1 MTASIPI
8 TRAHVVAALVQPTS
22 KAAFSRGQLI
32 VTDGDGLFVRAQTY
46 DHEAHVQGPALTAE
60 DVHGLIETTHAIA
73 LPGSHPLAAGATL
86 WMLRRGLPR
95 RDAALKDI
103 NVAGILIH
111 PMQPGPDGSWLCVI
125 DERRPE
131 AAALRDRWR
140 DEATQAAK
148 VHAREG
154 RWLAAENDAE
164 VAYTFARSLDPD
176 TLALLSLTHEKTGR
190 DQRASGLFDMALRSR
205 GEAFVE
211 QMRQSL
217 DELKFNLIKSPI
229 YPSVTHAGLRK
240 TLEGMVALMVFL
252 NRPKHARLS

>member
-8 TRAHVVAALVQPTS
+8 THAHIVAALVQPTS

-32 VTDGDGLFVRAQTY
+32 VTNGDGLFVRAQTY

-60 DVHGLIETTHAIA
+60 EVHGLIETAHAIA

-103 NVAGILIH
+103 NVAGILMH
-111 PMQPGPDGSWLCVI
+111 PMQPGPDDSWLCVI

-131 AAALRDRWR
+131 AAALRDRWH
-140 DEATQAAK
+140 DEATRAAK
-148 VHAREG
+148 AHAREG

-164 VAYTFARSLDPD
+164 IAYTLARSLDPD

-190 DQRASGLFDMALRSR
+190 EQRANGLFDMALRSR

-211 QMRQSL
+211 EMRQSL
-217 DELKFNLIKSPI
+217 NDLRQSVAEPI
-229 YPSVTHAGLRK
+229 ARQPRLYNALRK
-240 TLEGMVALMVFL
+240 TIANHATVTHFHRLESACL
-252 NRPKHARLS
+252 AA